1 MYVNQIT
8 VFYTFNLHSAACQLI
23 SINLE
28 EKIKEAEGKNFCLQI
43 QWGFSPPSTLTSSP
57 ILATLLAVVLF
68 TSAGRGHGVPSSTLT
83 VKSYWGGI
91 WEIASGLIHSTELTV
106 SKDLKDIK
114 KKNSDISVNGK
125 KKRWT
130 GLRQKKKIYAISL
143 TKTFILS
150 I

>member
-28 EKIKEAEGKNFCLQI
+28 EKIKEVEGKNFCLQI

-91 WEIASGLIHSTELTV
+91 WEIASGLIHLTELTV
-106 SKDLKDIK
+106 SKDLKDI